1 MACQKA
7 CKQDRDDAW
16 KQRST
21 YWQSPMHPYIFFTL
35 YLQWPSPK
43 QKSILTRQTSQRV
56 GCNMRWCLGQKCYG
70 CFYRALAVLKL
81 LSAPVYGSRRHI
93 LLSCHSPVTIT
104 EMMIDN
110 FLKNHQNIVHVSD
123 PDTFLKGVCSS
134 PDFLFDLS
142 QPLLSA
148 LQWNSIFVQ
157 SPCVLLS

>member
-1 MACQKA
+1 MKA
-7 CKQDRDDAW
+7 KVNILAKPHASLHLFHTTYSDHLPSRKVSSPDKLPKELDAIWDDALD
-16 KQRST
+16 
-21 YWQSPMHPYIFFTL
+21 M
-35 YLQWPSPK
+35 
-43 QKSILTRQTSQRV
+43 
-56 GCNMRWCLGQKCYG
+56 QKCYG